1 MSNIQFGKLNVVNYI
16 LVVQLIHKMNT
27 FSYIIH
33 KINSVNSDLYDF
45 DLSNLSINNRSKYM
59 TQDINNAIKQSGS
72 HSRCHIVHHLIFH
85 IRSKIH
91 IPPDSHLNKFEYFN
105 MLTHMKSLSAD
116 VKLYATDIYIR
127 GQKHYNALCRF
138 AYLFKLKRSP
148 VRIDTDLYLNKLNA
162 SHPNV
167 ITIFQNKQRYLFNIT
182 DLNKM
187 IETALCNSP
196 YFISEPLPVKN
207 PYNNLPFSK
216 SELYNIYFQIS
227 DKLIRTPDVI
237 YEFFRSNFNM
247 TTFQRDNL
255 CLIREKYINRF
266 IDNEEP
272 ATLVDY
278 INDMLSHNMK
288 IKVDI
293 EFPDSDLIR
302 IFKPYLRLYLNW
314 KYSLDISVKNRSKYI
329 LINKLNRFHRYNP
342 QFGRQITKIK
352 NKKVDSV
359 TYVMDHIDFGS
370 TRDQVSSF
378 LTSHTTLTTNYD
390 DHHELYSSSNS
401 EDNEDDNVENE
412 LQTLNDDDD
421 DTIVED
427 TLTENIDN
435 PNETTE
441 TTTRLHIDLP
451 SETDNDYDFRMLVSE
466 IRMNTN
472 NPNATNPNATIN
484 ELIDILVTQHRQ
496 RINNMNNLSNN
507 NTQLEP
513 YISDTEFEE
522 LNEDLYDP

>member
-1 MSNIQFGKLNVVNYI
+1 
-16 LVVQLIHKMNT
+16 MNT

-59 TQDINNAIKQSGS
+59 TQDINNAIKQTGS
-72 HSRCHIVHHLIFH
+72 HSRCHIVHHMIFQ
-85 IRSKIH
+85 IRSNNH
-91 IPPDSHLNKFEYFN
+91 RPPDSHLNKFEYFK
-105 MLTHMKSLSAD
+105 MLTYMTSISAD
-116 VKLYATDIYIR
+116 VKSYATELYIR

-167 ITIFQNKQRYLFNIT
+167 ISIFQNKQRYLFNIT

-196 YFISEPLPVKN
+196 FFISEPLPVKN

-237 YEFFRSNFNM
+237 YQFFRSNFNM

-359 TYVMDHIDFGS
+359 TYVMDHIEFGS

-401 EDNEDDNVENE
+401 EDNEDDNSENE
-412 LQTLNDDDD
+412 VQTLDDD
-421 DTIVED
+421 DTIIED

-435 PNETTE
+435 TNETTTE
-441 TTTRLHIDLP
+441 TSRRLHIDLP
-451 SETDNDYDFRMLVSE
+451 SETDNDNDFRMLVSE
-466 IRMNTN
+466 MRMNTFQ
-472 NPNATNPNATIN
+472 TSSLN
-484 ELIDILVTQHRQ
+484 ELIGILVTQHTQ
-496 RINNMNNLSNN
+496 RINNMNNAANGNSP
-507 NTQLEP
+507 QEQ
-513 YISDTEFEE
+513 YISESEFEE

>member
-1 MSNIQFGKLNVVNYI
+1 
-16 LVVQLIHKMNT
+16 
-27 FSYIIH
+27 
-33 KINSVNSDLYDF
+33 
-45 DLSNLSINNRSKYM
+45 M
-59 TQDINNAIKQSGS
+59 TQDINNAIKQTGS
-72 HSRCHIVHHLIFH
+72 HSRCHIVHHMIFQ
-85 IRSKIH
+85 IRSNNH
-91 IPPDSHLNKFEYFN
+91 RPPDSHLNKFEYFK
-105 MLTHMKSLSAD
+105 MLTYMTSISAD
-116 VKLYATDIYIR
+116 VKSYATELYIR

-167 ITIFQNKQRYLFNIT
+167 ISIFQNKQRYLFNIT

-196 YFISEPLPVKN
+196 FFISEPLPVKN

-237 YEFFRSNFNM
+237 YQFFRSNFNM

-359 TYVMDHIDFGS
+359 TYVMDHIEFGS

-401 EDNEDDNVENE
+401 EDNEDDNSENE
-412 LQTLNDDDD
+412 VQTLDDD
-421 DTIVED
+421 DTIIED

-435 PNETTE
+435 TNETTTE
-441 TTTRLHIDLP
+441 TSRRLHIDLP
-451 SETDNDYDFRMLVSE
+451 SETDNDNDFRMLVSE
-466 IRMNTN
+466 MRMNTFQ
-472 NPNATNPNATIN
+472 TSSLN
-484 ELIDILVTQHRQ
+484 ELIGILVTQHTQ
-496 RINNMNNLSNN
+496 RINNMNNAANGNSP
-507 NTQLEP
+507 QEQ
-513 YISDTEFEE
+513 YISESEFEE